1 MKQFHCRYIVDVYL
15 ELEYDDQS
23 LPVHPYGEDGRGEQ
37 ELADGGLSLK
47 DDYQAVDAARG

>member
-47 DDYQAVDAARG
+47 DHYQAVDAARG